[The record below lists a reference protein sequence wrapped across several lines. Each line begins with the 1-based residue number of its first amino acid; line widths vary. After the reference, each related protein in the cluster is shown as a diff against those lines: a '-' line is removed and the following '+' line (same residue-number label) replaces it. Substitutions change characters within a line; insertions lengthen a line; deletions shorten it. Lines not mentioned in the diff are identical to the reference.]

1 MTLARQAGG
10 FYRDLSPR
18 RDSHAMQ
25 IIFESILPI
34 FLIVVAG
41 AALRRASLFD
51 AGLWNGL
58 EQLGFYV
65 LFPCYLFVT
74 LATADYDGI
83 DIGPVTV
90 VYLGAVLLMAALL
103 LATWPLFR
111 ARGIGAAQFTSVFQ
125 TATRWNGFVALAI
138 AERIAD
144 KPGVAMV
151 AYLMGA
157 IIIPINFI
165 NIGLLIWFGGGKK
178 NFLTVARKLVTNP
191 MVFSSLLG
199 VLAAA
204 LGITVY
210 SPVMSALDLLGRCAL
225 GLGLLIVGAG
235 LRIEDTLKP
244 RPVALLPVFLKLL
257 AFPALVVS
265 LALLAGIDH
274 ATIMLLGLSA
284 SVPTAMNGYLLAKQ
298 MGGDAPLY
306 AAISTMQTI
315 AAFVTMPLVLAIT
328 AFF

>member
-1 MTLARQAGG
+1 
-10 FYRDLSPR
+10 
-18 RDSHAMQ
+18 MQ

-34 FLIVVAG
+34 FLIVALGVV
-41 AALRRASLFD
+41 LRRMTLFD

-58 EQLGFYV
+58 EQLSFYV
-65 LFPCYLFVT
+65 LFPFYLFVT
-74 LATADYDGI
+74 LATADYADI
-83 DIGPVTV
+83 DIGPVTA
-90 VYLGAVLLMAALL
+90 VYLGAVLTMAALM
-103 LATWPLFR
+103 LAAWPLFR
-111 ARGIGAAQFTSVFQ
+111 ARGIGGPQFTSLFQ

-165 NIGLLIWFGGGKK
+165 NIGTLIWFGGG
-178 NFLTVARKLVTNP
+178 NRNILTVTRKLVTNP

-199 VLAAA
+199 VAVAA
-204 LGITVY
+204 LGIEIY
-210 SPVMSALDLLGRCAL
+210 SPVMAALDLVGRCAL

-235 LRIEDTLKP
+235 LRVEDMLKP
-244 RPVALLPVFLKLL
+244 QPVAIIPVFVKLL
-257 AFPALVVS
+257 VFPAVVVS
-265 LALLAGIDH
+265 LALVVGLDH
-274 ATIMLLGLSA
+274 DTVMLLGLSA

-306 AAISTMQTI
+306 AAISTIQTI
-315 AAFVTMPLVLAIT
+315 AAFVTMPIVLAII
-328 AFF
+328 AIF

>member
-1 MTLARQAGG
+1 
-10 FYRDLSPR
+10 
-18 RDSHAMQ
+18 MQ

-41 AALRRASLFD
+41 IVLKRLPLFD
-51 AGLWNGL
+51 KGLWNGL

-74 LATADYDGI
+74 LATAEYSDI
-83 DIGPVTV
+83 DIVPVTV

-103 LATWPLFR
+103 MAAWPLFR
-111 ARGIGAAQFTSVFQ
+111 ARGVGAPQFTSVFQ
-125 TATRWNGFVALAI
+125 TVTRWNGFVALAI

-144 KPGVAMV
+144 QPGVAMV
-151 AYLMGA
+151 AFLMGA

-178 NFLTVARKLVTNP
+178 NFPTVLFKLVTNP
-191 MVFSSLLG
+191 LVFSSLLG

-204 LGITVY
+204 LGIHIY
-210 SPVMSALDLLGRCAL
+210 APVLSTLDLLGRCAL

-235 LRIEDTLKP
+235 LQISDTLRP
-244 RPVALLPVFLKLL
+244 RPVMLLPVFLKLL
-257 AFPALVVS
+257 AFPALVVV
-265 LALLAGIDH
+265 LGMIAGLDH
-274 ATIMLLGLSA
+274 TTIQLLGLAA

-306 AAISTMQTI
+306 AAISTIQTV
-315 AAFVTMPLVLAIT
+315 AAFITMPIVLALV
-328 AFF
+328 ALF

>member
-1 MTLARQAGG
+1 
-10 FYRDLSPR
+10 
-18 RDSHAMQ
+18 MQ

-34 FLIVVAG
+34 FLIVALGVAQ
-41 AALRRASLFD
+41 RRMTLFD

-65 LFPCYLFVT
+65 LFPAYLFVT
-74 LATADYDGI
+74 LATADYSGI
-83 DIGPVTV
+83 EIGPVTA
-90 VYLGAVLLMAALL
+90 VYLGAILLMASLL
-103 LATWPLFR
+103 IAAWPLFR
-111 ARGIGAAQFTSVFQ
+111 NRGIGGAQFTSVFQ

-165 NIGLLIWFGGGKK
+165 NIGLLIWFGGGSR
-178 NFLTVARKLVTNP
+178 NFLTVARKLITNP

-199 VLAAA
+199 VSAAA
-204 LGITVY
+204 LGIHVY
-210 SPVMSALDLLGRCAL
+210 APVMGALDLIGRCAL

-235 LRIEDTLKP
+235 LRIEDMLKP
-244 RPVALLPVFLKLL
+244 RPVAIVPVFIKLL
-257 AFPALVVS
+257 VFPAVVVS
-265 LALLAGIDH
+265 LALIVGLDH
-274 ATIMLLGLSA
+274 ETIMLLGLSA

-306 AAISTMQTI
+306 AAISTIQTI

-328 AFF
+328 AMF

>member
-1 MTLARQAGG
+1 
-10 FYRDLSPR
+10 
-18 RDSHAMQ
+18 MQ

-41 AALRRASLFD
+41 IVLKRLPLFD
-51 AGLWNGL
+51 KGLWNGL

-74 LATADYDGI
+74 LATADYSDI
-83 DIGPVTV
+83 DILPVTV
-90 VYLGAVLLMAALL
+90 VYLGAVLLMASLL
-103 LATWPLFR
+103 MAAWPLFR
-111 ARGIGAAQFTSVFQ
+111 ARGVGAPQFTSVFQ

-144 KPGVAMV
+144 RPGVAMV
-151 AYLMGA
+151 AFLMGA

-178 NFLTVARKLVTNP
+178 DFLTVLFKLVTNP
-191 MVFSSLLG
+191 LVFSSLLG

-204 LGITVY
+204 LGVQVY
-210 SPVMSALDLLGRCAL
+210 APVMSALDLLARCAL

-235 LRIEDTLKP
+235 LQVSDALKP
-244 RPVALLPVFLKLL
+244 RPVTLIPVFLKLL
-257 AFPALVVS
+257 VFPALVVV
-265 LALLAGIDH
+265 LGLIAGLDH
-274 ATIMLLGLSA
+274 TTIQLLGLAA

-306 AAISTMQTI
+306 AAISTIQTA
-315 AAFVTMPLVLAIT
+315 AAFITMPLVLALI
-328 AFF
+328 ALF

>member
-1 MTLARQAGG
+1 
-10 FYRDLSPR
+10 
-18 RDSHAMQ
+18 MQ

-41 AALRRASLFD
+41 IVLKRLPLFD
-51 AGLWNGL
+51 KGLWNGL

-74 LATADYDGI
+74 LATADYSDI
-83 DIGPVTV
+83 DILPVTV
-90 VYLGAVLLMAALL
+90 VYLGAVLLMASLL
-103 LATWPLFR
+103 MAAWPLFR
-111 ARGIGAAQFTSVFQ
+111 ARGVGAPQFTSVFQ

-144 KPGVAMV
+144 RPGVAMV
-151 AYLMGA
+151 AFLMGA

-178 NFLTVARKLVTNP
+178 DFLTVLFKLVTNP
-191 MVFSSLLG
+191 LVFSSLLG

-204 LGITVY
+204 LGIQIY
-210 SPVMSALDLLGRCAL
+210 APVMSALDLLARCAL

-235 LRIEDTLKP
+235 LQVSDALKP
-244 RPVALLPVFLKLL
+244 RPVTLIPVFLKLL
-257 AFPALVVS
+257 VFPALVVV
-265 LALLAGIDH
+265 LGLIAGLDH
-274 ATIMLLGLSA
+274 TTIQLLGLAA

-306 AAISTMQTI
+306 AAISTIQTA
-315 AAFVTMPLVLAIT
+315 AAFITMPLVLALI
-328 AFF
+328 ALF

>member
-1 MTLARQAGG
+1 
-10 FYRDLSPR
+10 
-18 RDSHAMQ
+18 MQ

-34 FLIVVAG
+34 FLIVAAG
-41 AALRRASLFD
+41 IVLKRLPLFD
-51 AGLWNGL
+51 KGLWNGL

-74 LATADYDGI
+74 LATADYSDI
-83 DIGPVTV
+83 DILPVSV

-103 LATWPLFR
+103 MAAWPLFR
-111 ARGIGAAQFTSVFQ
+111 ARGVGAPQFTSVFQ

-144 KPGVAMV
+144 RPGVAMV
-151 AYLMGA
+151 AFLMGA

-178 NFLTVARKLVTNP
+178 GFMTVTFKLVTNP

-199 VLAAA
+199 VFAAA
-204 LGITVY
+204 LGIHIY
-210 SPVMSALDLLGRCAL
+210 APVLSALDLLGRCAL

-235 LRIEDTLKP
+235 LQVSDALKP
-244 RPVALLPVFLKLL
+244 RPVMLVPVFLKLL
-257 AFPALVVS
+257 AFPALVVV
-265 LALLAGIDH
+265 LGLIAGLDH
-274 ATIMLLGLSA
+274 TTIQLLGLAA

-306 AAISTMQTI
+306 AAISTIQTV
-315 AAFVTMPLVLAIT
+315 AAFITMPIVLAVV
-328 AFF
+328 ALF